1 MKKKKL
7 LRLQKKHFFYHSC
20 NFEIFYFLFFIFLFF
35 FFAGFEIFNQVLHKN
50 LLSDYYNI
58 LIILIKNQQQQ
69 QQQKTEQE
77 KFTT

>member
-1 MKKKKL
+1 MQVLK
-7 LRLQKKHFFYHSC
+7 F
-20 NFEIFYFLFFIFLFF
+20 
-35 FFAGFEIFNQVLHKN
+35 FNQVLHKN

-77 KFTT
+77 KFTTYKTLRIRPLAWLLMKKNVQENSVSK